1 MPDHI
6 IDLARAAAL
15 AKDRAEGK
23 AGPADPKAH
32 PGWAPFIAQIEQL
45 RKVGRAPVKKVF
57 DLLWLGYRNGFEEAV
72 RQVSASFQ
80 SGNFKLEGYPP
91 SYWVRLKELA
101 ADVAAGVEEDGYADD
116 LSERASRLAT
126 YFAENEQVT
135 EETEPE
141 DLDFEDI
148 ETEAVDE
155 EPASE

>member
-32 PGWAPFIAQIEQL
+32 PGWASFIAQIEQL

-80 SGNFKLEGYPP
+80 SGNFKMEGYPP
-91 SYWVRLKELA
+91 SYWVRLKELCLEMRDSKPDTIEA
-101 ADVAAGVEEDGYADD
+101 VIDY
-116 LSERASRLAT
+116 L
-126 YFAENEQVT
+126 AENEQVT
-135 EETEPE
+135 AEAEPE

-148 ETEAVDE
+148 ETEVI
-155 EPASE
+155 EPEVVVREVASE